1 MSSDNS
7 NDDIFTNFLWSLLPL
22 CFLATANSLADIKVM
37 AEPIFYGI
45 LFLFMLSFVPRSCW
59 EDAMRESR
67 SNFVRSQYQSSYP
80 NLGIHRP
87 VYNYNT
93 YKPNDSVLVR
103 GIDNFLQQSI
113 NQIRQPEAEV
123 ETRRRVRESV
133 LQREAPEPQ
142 QPPVQEPRVRQVP
155 TPPQPP
161 RQEESQAMPE

>member
-1 MSSDNS
+1 
-7 NDDIFTNFLWSLLPL
+7 
-22 CFLATANSLADIKVM
+22 
-37 AEPIFYGI
+37 
-45 LFLFMLSFVPRSCW
+45 
-59 EDAMRESR
+59 MRESR

-80 NLGIHRP
+80 HLGIHRP

-123 ETRRRVRESV
+123 QTRRRVRESV
-133 LQREAPEPQ
+133 LHHQAPEPRQ
-142 QPPVQEPRVRQVP
+142 PVQEPRAHQVP
-155 TPPQPP
+155 TPPQAP

>member
-22 CFLATANSLADIKVM
+22 CFFATANSLADIKLM
-37 AEPIFYGI
+37 AEPIFYGV

-59 EDAMRESR
+59 EDAMRDSR
-67 SNFVRSQYQSSYP
+67 SNFIHSQYQSPHS

-87 VYNYNT
+87 VYRYT

-113 NQIRQPEAEV
+113 NQIRQPQAEAE
-123 ETRRRVRESV
+123 TRCRVRESV
-133 LQREAPEPQ
+133 IHHQVPEPRREPPQ
-142 QPPVQEPRVRQVP
+142 QPRR
-155 TPPQPP
+155 
-161 RQEESQAMPE
+161 EESQAMPE